1 MEFAENYKE
10 KSNLEE
16 KIYYIRKSLKLCEI
30 YAKIF
35 RNSLKSEKLKNRN
48 IYDLQSKF
56 QVCLA
61 ILYFQR
67 IFEKI

>member
-1 MEFAENYKE
+1 MKFAENYKE

-35 RNSLKSEKLKNRN
+35 RNSLKNSNR
-48 IYDLQSKF
+48 
-56 QVCLA
+56 
-61 ILYFQR
+61 
-67 IFEKI
+67 